1 MKNLPYFSRSQL
13 GVILLLGAGLFLLW
27 AWRANF
33 GLGPSPPP
41 PPGPDLNSVFVEV
54 RGAVAAPGV
63 YSFGH
68 SPNLTEVWRQGG
80 GPGMAPPAP
89 APDQTEQIGHI
100 TSGSLITISPD
111 GHYQLG
117 RMAGTQLLTLGLPLE
132 LNTASADDLK
142 ALPGIGPALAQ
153 AVVNYRAT
161 YGPFKKIDDL
171 LQVSGI
177 GPKKLEN
184 LRPHLVISESPD
196 STAAR
201 P

>member
-1 MKNLPYFSRSQL
+1 MKSLPYFSRSQL
-13 GVILLLGAGLFLLW
+13 GVILLLGAGLLLLW

-33 GLGPSPPP
+33 GLGSSAPPP
-41 PPGPDLNSVFVEV
+41 LGPDLNPVFVEV
-54 RGAVAAPGV
+54 RGAVAAAGV

-68 SPNLTEVWRQGG
+68 SPSLAEVWRQGG

-89 APDQTEQIGHI
+89 APDRNNKVGQIA
-100 TSGSLITISPD
+100 SGSLITISPD

-132 LNTASADDLK
+132 LNTASVADLE

-153 AVVNYRAT
+153 AIVTYRTT

-177 GPKKLEN
+177 GSTKLEN

-196 STAAR
+196 SAAAR

>member
-13 GVILLLGAGLFLLW
+13 GVILLLGAGLLLLW

-33 GLGPSPPP
+33 GLGPSAPPP
-41 PPGPDLNSVFVEV
+41 LGPDLNPVFVEV

-68 SPNLTEVWRQGG
+68 SPSLAEVWRQSG
-80 GPGMAPPAP
+80 GPGMALPAP
-89 APDQTEQIGHI
+89 DPDQTEQIGKI

-111 GHYQLG
+111 RHYQLG
-117 RMAGTQLLTLGLPLE
+117 RMAGAQLLTLGLPLE
-132 LNTASADDLK
+132 LNTAAAADLK
-142 ALPGIGPALAQ
+142 TLPGIGPALAQ
-153 AVVNYRAT
+153 AIVSYRTT

-177 GPKKLEN
+177 GPAKLEN

-196 STAAR
+196 SAAA
-201 P
+201 PH

>member
-1 MKNLPYFSRSQL
+1 MKSLPYFSRSQL
-13 GVILLLGAGLFLLW
+13 GVILLLGAGLLLLW

-41 PPGPDLNSVFVEV
+41 PLGPDLNPVFVEV

-68 SPNLTEVWRQGG
+68 APSLAEIWRQGG

-89 APDQTEQIGHI
+89 DPDQTEQIGPI
-100 TSGSLITISPD
+100 ASGSLITISPD
-111 GHYQLG
+111 RHYQLG
-117 RMAGTQLLTLGLPLE
+117 RVAGAQLLTLGLPLE
-132 LNTASADDLK
+132 LNTASAADLI

-153 AVVNYRAT
+153 TIVSYRT
-161 YGPFKKIDDL
+161 SNGPFKKIDDL

-196 STAAR
+196 SAAAR